1 MIESMTILGFKA
13 AQNVELTDLGPV
25 NLFIGPNGSGKTSL
39 LQAAFAFCVSAD
51 AGKLV
56 SLVPMETGVP
66 EADGIGRALPWLF
79 NRRVDGMNLHRAIVK
94 ISRACNAGRIA
105 SEGAAFKRRLEP
117 NSLDAWRLA
126 EREKDLAR
134 ADRNGL

>member
-1 MIESMTILGFKA
+1 MEGASANIAVT
-13 AQNVELTDLGPV
+13 ELLDAEGR
-25 NLFIGPNGSGKTSL
+25 LFLVPT
-39 LQAAFAFCVSAD
+39 A
-51 AGKLV
+51 LV
-56 SLVPMETGVP
+56 STWQAQGLDTVTVTIRLNAAKP
-66 EADGIGRALPWLF
+66 ARPWLTVSEAA
-79 NRRVDGMNLHRAIVK
+79 RLHIDDVDGMNLHRAIVK